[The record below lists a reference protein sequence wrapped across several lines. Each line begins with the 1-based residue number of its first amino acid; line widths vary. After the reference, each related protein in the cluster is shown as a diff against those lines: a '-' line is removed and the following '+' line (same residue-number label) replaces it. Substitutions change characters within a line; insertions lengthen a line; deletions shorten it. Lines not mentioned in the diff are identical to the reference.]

1 MSVRLAA
8 NGTIELIGACG
19 SEDAAVL
26 LDYLTANPEAG
37 VDWRDCEMAHTA
49 VIQVLWLARRDLR
62 GPPASA
68 FLARWA
74 EPNLI

>member
-8 NGTIELIGACG
+8 NGTVELFGACG
-19 SEDAAVL
+19 SEDAATL
-26 LDYLTANPEAG
+26 LDYLTVNAEAG

-62 GPPASA
+62 GPPANA
-68 FLARWA
+68 FLARWV
-74 EPNLI
+74 EPGLI